1 MVSEET
7 LAALDA
13 LVAQLRKVPW
23 AEREGVTDQL
33 LAAAREHNSDT
44 VRQHLDGLRKGL
56 PLELRWEIEEVLEAL
71 QPPPTPPPA
80 PPEPEPEPPPADGR
94 VRMSDLREVYADP
107 RGTVIYVDK
116 KTSKRWFLSQIHPQ
130 TGQPMMM
137 ELGPAEVEQV
147 KLQLRGS
154 PYWIPGRMPV

>member
-1 MVSEET
+1 MSADGT

-13 LVAQLRKVPW
+13 LVEQLRKVPY
-23 AEREGVTDQL
+23 AEREAIKDRILET
-33 LAAAREHNSDT
+33 ARAHNSDT
-44 VRQHLDGLRKGL
+44 VRQHLEGLRKGL
-56 PLELRWEIEEVLEAL
+56 NLELRWEIDEVLEAL

-80 PPEPEPEPPPADGR
+80 PPEPEPAPQDGR

-107 RGTVIYVDK
+107 RGTIIYIDK
-116 KTSKRWFLSQIHPQ
+116 TGKRWFLSQIHPQ

-137 ELGPAEVEQV
+137 ELNPAEVEQV

-154 PYWIPGRMPV
+154 PYWIPGRAPV